1 MGIDAELYAATAAAS
16 RDQPASTEAQCDVIK
31 SAPAHI
37 GGSTAAGGNIA
48 QNGDMN
54 SGTQQEGMFV
64 V

>member
-1 MGIDAELYAATAAAS
+1 MGVDAELYAATAAAS

-37 GGSTAAGGNIA
+37 GGSMAAGGNIA